1 MKKEDR
7 KKFKLMRSK
16 YYMKKASAYKALVD
30 PDYEDYSIL
39 DKDADEWLNRLNIPS
54 KYERQ
59 HIKTRRFE
67 KPEGSYSKNGRK
79 K

>member
-1 MKKEDR
+1 MKEEDR
-7 KKFKLMRSK
+7 KKFKLI
-16 YYMKKASAYKALVD
+16 MKKASAYKALVD

-67 KPEGSYSKNGRK
+67 KPEGVYSKNGRK

>member
-7 KKFKLMRSK
+7 KKFKLI
-16 YYMKKASAYKALVD
+16 MKKASAYKALVD

-39 DKDADEWLNRLNIPS
+39 DKDADEWLNRLNDPA

-59 HIKTRRFE
+59 DIKTRDNE
-67 KPEGSYSKNGRK
+67 KPKGAFKNNGRK
-79 K
+79 KK